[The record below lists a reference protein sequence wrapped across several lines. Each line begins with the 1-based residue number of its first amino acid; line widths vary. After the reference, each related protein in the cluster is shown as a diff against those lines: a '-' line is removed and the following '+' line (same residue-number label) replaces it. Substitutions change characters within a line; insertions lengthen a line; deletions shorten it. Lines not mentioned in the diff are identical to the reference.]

1 MVQLKWQSPVI
12 GKFSQ
17 QWGPSLS
24 DCLEIQAKIQT
35 GVANKGTWKSVSF
48 FLVFFV
54 AFRYPICIICII
66 AF

>member
-48 FLVFFV
+48 FFTRFCVPLS
-54 AFRYPICIICII
+54 CI
-66 AF
+66 

>member
-48 FLVFFV
+48 FLSRFTRFAIVH
-54 AFRYPICIICII
+54 A
-66 AF
+66 

>member
-48 FLVFFV
+48 FFVLVF
-54 AFRYPICIICII
+54 AFRYHITTYMHKFC
-66 AF
+66 

>member
-48 FLVFFV
+48 LFIF
-54 AFRYPICIICII
+54 
-66 AF
+66 